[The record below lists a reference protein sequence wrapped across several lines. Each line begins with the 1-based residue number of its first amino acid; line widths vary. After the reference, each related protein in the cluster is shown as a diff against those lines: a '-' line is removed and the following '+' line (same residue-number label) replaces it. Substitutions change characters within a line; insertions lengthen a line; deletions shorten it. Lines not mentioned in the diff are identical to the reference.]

1 MKRIFLLFIILSVCL
16 SSFSQNSSVAYFI
29 DKVSD
34 ESTSSRIDI
43 NAQGD
48 TILVSEY
55 ETKNVRQNSIQSYE
69 RYYLGTP
76 YFKNGWFNGEI
87 VLEGSEPVVGLMAYN
102 LVRESVYYSKSQ
114 STGVIELKPTEF
126 IINGH
131 SFSKFKDEISGA
143 GDDYYETLSF
153 EVPMLLKV
161 YDCKYSTSKSDV
173 DYAYGSTKANKY
185 EGKFEKKDKFYMVI
199 DNRMVLVT
207 KKKSFLRR
215 LGDYSQ
221 AATAKVK
228 KDRLN
233 MRRQEDVISL
243 SKYLSN
249 I

>member
-1 MKRIFLLFIILSVCL
+1 MKKTFLLLPILSISF

-29 DKVSD
+29 DKFSN
-34 ESTSSRIDI
+34 ESTGSRIDV

-55 ETKNVRQNSIQSYE
+55 DTRNVKQNSIQSYE

-76 YFKNGWFNGEI
+76 YFKNGWFNGKT
-87 VLEGSEPVVGLMAYN
+87 VLEGGEPVIGLMAYN
-102 LVRESVYYSKSQ
+102 LVRGSVYYSKNQ
-114 STGVIELKPTEF
+114 STAALELKATEF

-143 GDDYYETLSF
+143 GDDYYETLLA
-153 EVPMLLKV
+153 ETPMLLKV

-173 DYAYGSTKANKY
+173 DYAYGSAKANKY
-185 EGKFEKKDKFYMVI
+185 EGEFEKKDKFYMVI

-207 KKKSFLRR
+207 KKKSFLRG
-215 LGDYSQ
+215 LGAYSQ

-228 KDRLN
+228 KDGLN
-233 MRRQEDVISL
+233 MKKQGDVISL
-243 SKYLSN
+243 SKHLSN
-249 I
+249 L